1 MVAGFDHQWA
11 AFLDLYSTKL
21 LPLSR
26 ANEDGNAMDLFK
38 GKSREL
44 FTAAD
49 KTLGDL
55 VEFNVHEAK
64 ETASAGEAIYASSQ
78 LWIVGALGLAVIL
91 CGFAGWSIVISVSR
105 PITEMTDA
113 MRRLAG
119 RDMAVEIVG
128 LGRKDE
134 MADAVAVFK
143 NSTIEADRLAAE
155 QAAGNEAKMQRMRQL
170 EALTQSFEATAAN

>member
-1 MVAGFDHQWA
+1 
-11 AFLDLYSTKL
+11 
-21 LPLSR
+21 
-26 ANEDGNAMDLFK
+26 
-38 GKSREL
+38 
-44 FTAAD
+44 
-49 KTLGDL
+49 
-55 VEFNVHEAK
+55 
-64 ETASAGEAIYASSQ
+64 
-78 LWIVGALGLAVIL
+78 
-91 CGFAGWSIVISVSR
+91 
-105 PITEMTDA
+105 